1 MMDALVFTNDN
12 CIGCNKCIGVC
23 ACEGANISV
32 KDADGRNRI
41 EVNGDRCVACGACFD
56 VCVHHA
62 REFRDDTELFFADL
76 KRGERIS
83 VLLAPAFAANYPKEY
98 EMVLGILKDMGVNHI
113 LSVSFG
119 ADITTWAYINYIQQH
134 DFLGGIS
141 QPCPAVVGYIEKYMP
156 ELLPKLFPV
165 HSPMMCTAV
174 YAKKEMH
181 LTDKLAFISP
191 CIAKYNEIHDPN
203 CGNYIGYNVTFDH
216 LMNYIREHGL
226 KSTTCATDEVEYGL
240 GAYYPTP
247 GGLKENVYWF
257 LGESVYIRQIEGEKH
272 MYHYL
277 EQNRSRL
284 QKGDT
289 PYLFVDA
296 LNCSAG
302 CLYGTG
308 CEESKAEDE
317 TVLFEMMDIRERV
330 KKQGKGTAWSKNLTP
345 KQRLKKFNHQFRN
358 LKLEDYIR
366 VYTDKSSCCQVE
378 KPTAAQEAE
387 IFESMQ
393 KHTQAE
399 RSINCSCCGYAS
411 CKQMAEAI
419 FNGFNDKENCIYY
432 TKSVVESEK
441 LRAEQLIGE
450 IEEGKK
456 VIENSHQK
464 LSGLITLVNRKF
476 EELQGS
482 MDELAAHNTRNAEE
496 SGNISA
502 SVNEVSSF
510 CNVLQE
516 NMAQIQKVL
525 GNIVENNKQ
534 VADIATQTNLLA
546 LNASIEAA
554 RAGEH
559 GRGFAVVADEIN
571 KLAAQSAESARNSMD
586 IQQEITGRIE
596 QIIDETTHLTKI
608 VGGVN
613 DKTMGLAR
621 SSQEINTNMARIAA
635 SAEEIKQELNKMS

>member
-1 MMDALVFTNDN
+1 MKDALVFTNEN

-41 EVNGDRCVACGACFD
+41 EVDGDRCVACGACFD

-62 REFRDDTELFFADL
+62 REFRDDTVSFFEDL
-76 KRGERIS
+76 KKGQKIS

-119 ADITTWAYINYIQQH
+119 ADITTWAYINYIQQN

-203 CGNYIGYNVTFDH
+203 CGDYISYNVTFDH
-216 LMNYIREHGL
+216 LMNYIREHSL
-226 KSTTCATDEVEYGL
+226 KSTTRATDEVEYGL

-277 EQNRSRL
+277 EQNRKRL
-284 QKGDT
+284 QQGDT

-308 CEESKAEDE
+308 CEKSKAEDE
-317 TVLFEMMDIRERV
+317 SILFEMMDIRERV
-330 KKQGKGTAWSKNLTP
+330 KKKGKGTAWSKNLTP
-345 KQRLKKFNHQFRN
+345 RQRLKKFNHQFRH

-366 VYTDKSSCCQVE
+366 VYTDKSSCCKVE
-378 KPTAAQEAE
+378 KPTPAQEAE

-393 KHTQAE
+393 KHTKAE

-411 CKQMAEAI
+411 CTQMAEAI
-419 FNGFNDKENCIYY
+419 FNGFNSKENCIYY
-432 TKSVVESEK
+432 TKSVVENEK

-456 VIENSHQK
+456 VIENSHEQ
-464 LSGLITLVNRKF
+464 LSALIALVNRKF
-476 EELQGS
+476 EELQVS
-482 MDELAAHNTRNAEE
+482 MDDLAVHNTQNADE
-496 SGNISA
+496 SKHIST
-502 SVNEVSSF
+502 SVNEVSEF
-510 CNVLQE
+510 CNTLQE
-516 NMAQIQKVL
+516 NMSQIQKVL
-525 GNIVENNKQ
+525 KNIVENNKQ
-534 VADIATQTNLLA
+534 VADIASQTNMLA

-596 QIIDETTHLTKI
+596 QIIEETANLTDI
-608 VGGVN
+608 VGNVN
-613 DKTMGLAR
+613 DKTMNLAK
-621 SSQEINTNMARIAA
+621 SSQEITTNMAQIATA
-635 SAEEIKQELNKMS
+635 AEEIQRELNKMS